1 MRVIMDKKIEQLVD
15 GNFES
20 LVGMDEVL
28 NNQERDHHHNHS
40 HSNTK
45 AVSNRLAKAVGHL
58 DSVKKMVDRGE
69 SCTDVLTQLIAVRSA
84 INNAAKIIMIDHLN
98 ECIVD
103 AAKKDDYE
111 KIQEFE
117 KIIKSFV
124 K

>member
-1 MRVIMDKKIEQLVD
+1 MSLDENEKIDIEH
-15 GNFES
+15 G
-20 LVGMDEVL
+20 
-28 NNQERDHHHNHS
+28 HS
-40 HSNTK
+40 HTHANAK

-84 INNAAKIIMIDHLN
+84 INNTAKIIIVDHLN
-98 ECIVD
+98 ECIVE
-103 AAKKDDYE
+103 AVKNDDQE
-111 KIQEFE
+111 KIKEFE

>member
-1 MRVIMDKKIEQLVD
+1 MDTDSDNNIIQNLI
-15 GNFES
+15 FE
-20 LVGMDEVL
+20 DI
-28 NNQERDHHHNHS
+28 NNEHS
-40 HSNTK
+40 HADHEHDHTHQHSNAK

-58 DSVKKMVDRGE
+58 ESVKKMVDRGE

-84 INNAAKIIMIDHLN
+84 INNAAKIIIVDHLN

-103 AAKKDDYE
+103 AAKNDELD
-111 KIQEFE
+111 KIAEFE

>member
-1 MRVIMDKKIEQLVD
+1 MDIDNTISEFIFENSD
-15 GNFES
+15 GNKHEHD
-20 LVGMDEVL
+20 DEH
-28 NNQERDHHHNHS
+28 NHHHS
-40 HSNTK
+40 HSHKNTK

-84 INNAAKIIMIDHLN
+84 INNTAKIIIVDHLN
-98 ECIVD
+98 ECIVE
-103 AAKKDDYE
+103 AAKNDDLK
-111 KIQEFE
+111 KIAEFE

>member
-1 MRVIMDKKIEQLVD
+1 MDKNNTLD
-15 GNFES
+15 G
-20 LVGMDEVL
+20 EVL
-28 NNQERDHHHNHS
+28 SNLLNFHEHSEHNGHNENSEHNHTHE

-84 INNAAKIIMIDHLN
+84 INNAAKIIIVDHLN

-103 AAKKDDYE
+103 AAKNDDLE
-111 KIQEFE
+111 KIAEFE

>member
-1 MRVIMDKKIEQLVD
+1 MDIDNTLSELV
-15 GNFES
+15 FEIS
-20 LVGMDEVL
+20 
-28 NNQERDHHHNHS
+28 DHEHEHGHQHS
-40 HSNTK
+40 HSHKNTK

-84 INNAAKIIMIDHLN
+84 INNTAKIIIVDHLN

-103 AAKKDDYE
+103 AAKNDDLE
-111 KIQEFE
+111 KIAEFE

>member
-1 MRVIMDKKIEQLVD
+1 MHNNIESEIEAL
-15 GNFES
+15 ES
-20 LVGMDEVL
+20 TINDSKDNEHCHS
-28 NNQERDHHHNHS
+28 NESEHNHN
-40 HSNTK
+40 HTHANTK

-84 INNAAKIIMIDHLN
+84 INNAAKIIMVDHLN

-103 AAKKDDYE
+103 AAKNNDYE
-111 KIQEFE
+111 KIEEFE

>member
-1 MRVIMDKKIEQLVD
+1 MDKKFEQILD
-15 GNFES
+15 NSLEQIINFEENENIHES
-20 LVGMDEVL
+20 EV
-28 NNQERDHHHNHS
+28 NKHS

-103 AAKKDDYE
+103 AAKNDDYK
-111 KIQEFE
+111 KIEEFE

>member
-1 MRVIMDKKIEQLVD
+1 MDKKIEKILD
-15 GNFES
+15 ASLDEILNF
-20 LVGMDEVL
+20 DE
-28 NNQERDHHHNHS
+28 NQENISSESENHHS
-40 HSNTK
+40 HANTK

-84 INNAAKIIMIDHLN
+84 INNTAKIIMIDHLN
-98 ECIVD
+98 ECIVE
-103 AAKKDDYE
+103 AVKNDDYK
-111 KIQEFE
+111 KIEEFE

>member
-1 MRVIMDKKIEQLVD
+1 MDTENTIS
-15 GNFES
+15 ES
-20 LVGMDEVL
+20 VL
-28 NNQERDHHHNHS
+28 DISDNNEHVHS
-40 HSNTK
+40 HKNTK
-45 AVSNRLAKAVGHL
+45 AVSNRLAKAAGHL

-84 INNAAKIIMIDHLN
+84 INNTAKIIIVDHLN

-103 AAKKDDYE
+103 AAKNDELE
-111 KIQEFE
+111 KIAEFE